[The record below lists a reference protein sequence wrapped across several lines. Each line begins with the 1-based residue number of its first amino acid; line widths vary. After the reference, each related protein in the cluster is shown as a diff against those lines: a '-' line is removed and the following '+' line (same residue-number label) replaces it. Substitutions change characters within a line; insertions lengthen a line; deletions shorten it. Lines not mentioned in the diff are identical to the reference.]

1 MKNSG
6 ANHFSKDRWS
16 LVRLIDAAIYG
27 ARGGQTADLSATPPP
42 PPPPPLSP
50 LRATTLGK
58 TRSP

>member
-1 MKNSG
+1 MKKSG

-42 PPPPPLSP
+42 PLSP